1 MTQEASREHPVGPSG
16 GGRDQFIDSLMDT
29 ELYSI
34 GAFFCDEHPD
44 LVDEVVE
51 RSVEIERR
59 GLEAY
64 ARAGD
69 SGLEEGSRPCS
80 RVSRSAI
87 TRRLRASAPSGTKLG
102 AVTAVSP
109 WIPRVLLVVG
119 VIALA
124 SAIVSLSV
132 GEGGPEPAKVGGVN
146 DVQRIF
152 GGIEQEGAYIGP
164 SDAATT
170 ITVFND
176 IQCSDCADYEIDT
189 IDPLVED
196 YARTGEARLEFR
208 HFSLAPNDT
217 TLAAIASEAAGM
229 QDRQWQYIDLF
240 FRNQDEAPGGHRL
253 RRVPRGRRQRD
264 PGLRPRC
271 LEGRRATRPRSP
283 TGWRPT
289 RRSPP
294 SCGLRVEG
302 PSVVVS
308 GPGGTEV
315 LQDSPSTQDDRR
327 RRVGRRR
334 LIQAPLAE

>member
-1 MTQEASREHPVGPSG
+1 
-16 GGRDQFIDSLMDT
+16 
-29 ELYSI
+29 
-34 GAFFCDEHPD
+34 
-44 LVDEVVE
+44 
-51 RSVEIERR
+51 
-59 GLEAY
+59 
-64 ARAGD
+64 
-69 SGLEEGSRPCS
+69 
-80 RVSRSAI
+80 
-87 TRRLRASAPSGTKLG
+87 
-102 AVTAVSP
+102 
-109 WIPRVLLVVG
+109 VLLVVG

-229 QDRQWQYIDLF
+229 QDRQWQYLDTF
-240 FRNQDEAPGGHRL
+240 VRNQDLGGGTVNDQVLREVAEA
-253 RRVPRGRRQRD
+253 VPELDVDQWVDDNAAPASEELVRD
-264 PGLRPRC
+264 DAMVASQLKLTAEP
-271 LEGRRATRPRSP
+271 A
-283 TGWRPT
+283 
-289 RRSPP
+289 
-294 SCGLRVEG
+294 
-302 PSVVVS
+302 VVVS
-308 GPGGTEV
+308 GPAGQRE
-315 LQDSPSTQDDRR
+315 LLDFPSREDIDRA
-327 RRVGRRR
+327 V
-334 LIQAPLAE
+334 AAVS